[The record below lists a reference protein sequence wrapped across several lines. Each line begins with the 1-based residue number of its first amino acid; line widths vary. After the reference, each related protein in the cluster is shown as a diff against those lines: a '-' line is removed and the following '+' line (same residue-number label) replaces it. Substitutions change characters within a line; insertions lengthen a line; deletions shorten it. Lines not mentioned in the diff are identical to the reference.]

1 MIDEFEDKVEEIHQK
16 KENKNKNKD
25 QEDRVLSMM
34 YPQVWREALV
44 DQQMIILCNEYLNG
58 DSSSFKETVN
68 EKITNFDLEK
78 DEDIEYFQIAIR
90 NTIA

>member
-78 DEDIEYFQIAIR
+78 DEDIEYF
-90 NTIA
+90 

>member
-68 EKITNFDLEK
+68 EKLTNFDLEK
-78 DEDIEYFQIAIR
+78 DEDIEYF
-90 NTIA
+90 

>member
-1 MIDEFEDKVEEIHQK
+1 
-16 KENKNKNKD
+16 
-25 QEDRVLSMM
+25 
-34 YPQVWREALV
+34 
-44 DQQMIILCNEYLNG
+44 MIILCNEYLNG